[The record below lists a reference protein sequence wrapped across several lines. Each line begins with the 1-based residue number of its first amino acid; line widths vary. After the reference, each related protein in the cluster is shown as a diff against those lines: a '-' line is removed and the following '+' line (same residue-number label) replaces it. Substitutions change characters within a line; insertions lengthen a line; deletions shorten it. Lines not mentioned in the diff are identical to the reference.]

1 MNTTRLTASAA
12 AATLAGAAMLALS
25 APALAQTYN
34 ETTPAG
40 ASDDTVVLNQSF
52 TLTTGEGKCD
62 PQAPTGVDIE
72 GNGFSEA
79 RVTTADGNGEAS
91 IEFTVPQSAE
101 PGPAAAAFSCPL
113 NGDINTVVVP
123 FTVVAS
129 ASPTPAGGTSGGSRT
144 DGSAGRSA
152 DGTAGGSAGGSGG
165 QLPRTGAD
173 DVVAISLAGT
183 ALVALGAG
191 LVVVARRRRESTPA
205 GLA

>member
-1 MNTTRLTASAA
+1 MNTTRLTASLA
-12 AATLAGAAMLALS
+12 AATLAGATMLALS

-40 ASDDTVVLNQSF
+40 ASDDTVVLGQSF

-62 PQAPTGVDIE
+62 PQAPVGVDIE
-72 GNGFSEA
+72 GSGFSEA

-91 IEFTVPQSAE
+91 IEFTVPQSAQ
-101 PGPAAAAFSCPL
+101 PGPAAAAFSCTL

-123 FTVVAS
+123 FTVVQAS
-129 ASPTPAGGTSGGSRT
+129 STTPAGGTSGGSRT
-144 DGSAGRSA
+144 DGSAGAS
-152 DGTAGGSAGGSGG
+152 TGGSTGSSAG
-165 QLPRTGAD
+165 QLPRTGSD

-191 LVVVARRRRESTPA
+191 MVVVARRRRETTPA